1 MLERG
6 DSENEAAA
14 EWQTLEDLRSTI
26 VTLTEAKHASDDMA
40 PERFNACEFVAEVAK
55 EVYALVIECGIRQRQ
70 RLAGEVGTRLG
81 QIAQESF
88 AGYELD
94 DAAEE
99 AAATLLHTL
108 LEICRFPTP
117 AGGQIIPR
125 QDYMQIVTLARPDN
139 RSRLKKC
146 ISMAFITDKTV
157 PEKAK
162 EQCDTFLAKL
172 SQDEPK
178 QKTGLEQLT
187 TGSALPEPDDYPQH
201 VSRNLFQALHQHAFC
216 HHSEMAQEKSWLGK
230 SKKVKPHHHE
240 VAHPIRLHLDA
251 TPHVQSK
258 HAQFEV
264 VISSENMCYWQH
276 LWLGIPI
283 QTKGRKGAVKFANV
297 SSEEEGD
304 DKVSSLKRISSDY
317 FCQILK
323 LQLFAKVNLNFVKG
337 VGLVS
342 LPPPAPLE
350 RFLCPGQGLPLSL
363 AIQNYKLTDKDK
375 ILLAHAIAHSFWQ
388 FYESDLMRNRWRS
401 DDIWFM
407 NEMDHQHSPKDQ
419 LALRV
424 KVNADAP
431 VPAHPWPGTY
441 TPTNRTLKAFQV
453 DDALTAYLSTE
464 QRSWCRKTVIRAV
477 TNCLD
482 PRTFTASTPKPKTTK
497 SSAKDDLAIS
507 AGEDGIRR
515 KVYTEIVEPLSKL
528 VNIAFKADA
537 KYVSYL
543 ARCHEV
549 EAHSK
554 LHSQIASFHTGKTI
568 VPEEWLENLTHISM
582 HIVNLREANSDH
594 EFKPVKVAVLDTG
607 CDADLPFC
615 KKPRRRKSIRAW
627 RDFAID
633 GGEETGGPDCMEDQY
648 GHGSLMTRLIMEAA
662 PLAHIYVARVAKNT
676 DELEY
681 SSDQIAQAIRWAG
694 LELDADIISM
704 SFGFPQDDDS
714 IATAIEDVERSR
726 NIIFLA
732 SAGNNAAYQRE
743 AFPARHRSVISI
755 RATDCQGTFNASNPP
770 IIDRNSI
777 ALGTFGDD
785 LPTRLNN
792 EITKQFGPHIC
803 HPGSSIATAVAAGIA
818 ASTIAYAEVL
828 SAVLPIPTEQ
838 SPVKSLRRTEGM
850 RRLLEKMAPDQTGN
864 NRFINPIWFWS
875 EKADAWRAWAA
886 MYDAVSP
893 FMYR

>member
-1 MLERG
+1 
-6 DSENEAAA
+6 
-14 EWQTLEDLRSTI
+14 
-26 VTLTEAKHASDDMA
+26 MA
-40 PERFNACEFVAEVAK
+40 TQHVSVCELIAEVAK
-55 EVYALVIECGIRQRQ
+55 EVYGLVMECGIRQRQ

-81 QIAQESF
+81 QIGQESF

-99 AAATLLHTL
+99 AAAVLLHTL
-108 LEICRFPTP
+108 LEICMFPTP
-117 AGGQIIPR
+117 ARSQTNPGE
-125 QDYMQIVTLARPDN
+125 DYTRMVTLARPDN
-139 RSRLKKC
+139 RSRLKKS
-146 ISMAFITDKTV
+146 ISLSFITDKTL
-157 PEKAK
+157 PIKAK
-162 EQCDTFLAKL
+162 EQCDAFLARL

-178 QKTGLEQLT
+178 KKAGLDQIT
-187 TGSALPEPDDYPQH
+187 AGSKLPEPDDFPQH
-201 VSRNLFQALHQHAFC
+201 VSKNLFEALHQHAYC
-216 HHSEMAQEKSWLGK
+216 HHAEMAQEKSWRRK

-240 VAHPIRLHLDA
+240 LAHPIRLHLDA
-251 TPHVQSK
+251 KPQIQSK

-264 VISSENMCYWQH
+264 VISSENMSYWQH
-276 LWLGIPI
+276 LWLGIPM
-283 QTKGRKGAVKFANV
+283 QTKGRRGGVKFANV
-297 SSEEEGD
+297 SSDEEGD
-304 DKVSSLKRISSDY
+304 GQISALKRINSDY
-317 FCQILK
+317 FCQVLK
-323 LQLFAKVNLNFVKG
+323 HQLFAKLNLNFVKG
-337 VGLVS
+337 IGLVS

-363 AIQNYKLTDKDK
+363 AIQSYKLTDKDK

-388 FYESDLMRNRWRS
+388 FYESDLMKHRWTS

-407 NEMDHQHSPKDQ
+407 NEMDPQHSPKDQ

-424 KVNADAP
+424 YMPLDFEYQQISLTDEERAMLT
-431 VPAHPWPGTY
+431 HPFPQILSLGLVLLQIGLSKPFKSMTHL
-441 TPTNRTLKAFQV
+441 PLISRLNRDHGAARQLLGELEKAQW
-453 DDALTAYLSTE
+453 ARSTH
-464 QRSWCRKTVIRAV
+464 RDIFARAV
-477 TNCLD
+477 ANCLD

-497 SSAKDDLAIS
+497 NSTKDELAITTS
-507 AGEDGIRR
+507 EDGVRR
-515 KVYTEIVEPLSKL
+515 KVYAEIVEPLSKL

-543 ARCHEV
+543 AKCKEV
-549 EAHSK
+549 ETHNK
-554 LHSQIASFHTGKTI
+554 LHSQVASFHTGKTI
-568 VPEEWLENLTHISM
+568 VPEEWLDNLKHISM
-582 HIVNLREANSDH
+582 HIMNLREAKPDH

-615 KKPRRRKSIRAW
+615 KIPRRKKSIRAW
-627 RDFAID
+627 KDFASN
-633 GGEETGGPDCMEDQY
+633 GGEGTGADCMEDQY

-662 PLAHIYVARVAKNT
+662 PLAHVYVARVAKNT
-676 DELEY
+676 RDLEF

-694 LELDADIISM
+694 LEAEVDIISM
-704 SFGFPQDDDS
+704 SFGFPRDDDVIS
-714 IATAIEDVERSR
+714 AAIEDVERNR
-726 NIIFLA
+726 DITFLA

-743 AFPARHRSVISI
+743 AYPARHRSVISI
-755 RATDCQGTFNASNPP
+755 RATDCQGTFNTSNPP

-777 ALGTFGDD
+777 ALGTFGDN

-792 EITKQFGPHIC
+792 EITNQFGPHIC

-828 SAVLPIPTEQ
+828 STVLPIPTEQ